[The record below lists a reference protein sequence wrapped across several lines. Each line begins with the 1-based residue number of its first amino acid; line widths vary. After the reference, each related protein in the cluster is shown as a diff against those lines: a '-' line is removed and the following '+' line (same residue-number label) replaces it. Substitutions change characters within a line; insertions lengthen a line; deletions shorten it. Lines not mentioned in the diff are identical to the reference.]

1 MTLGCPEHRE
11 INCPELRS
19 VCLTTPESLRVAPP
33 YVRYAC
39 SRRGYHLLKSTPN
52 KAGRLV
58 GTHRWLGGT
67 NDGDGNVALRTDK
80 DRGPRWVPR
89 VHAVTHD
96 SRIRHSVLSQTPL
109 SLATTIHTGR
119 YTPQFQHTPVALA
132 LHLKGDRGDLPRACP
147 HCSVSARLHLPAHSF
162 ATLIIPLPLDRHTR
176 ARSPTP
182 RDLAS
187 STEACELLHTVQRRV
202 AREG

>member
-1 MTLGCPEHRE
+1 MLSSWIPLVETVPKSSWKASRD
-11 INCPELRS
+11 P
-19 VCLTTPESLRVAPP
+19 AP
-33 YVRYAC
+33 AC
-39 SRRGYHLLKSTPN
+39 GL
-52 KAGRLV
+52 
-58 GTHRWLGGT
+58 
-67 NDGDGNVALRTDK
+67 NDGDRNASYQNRQGGGTRSGTP
-80 DRGPRWVPR
+80 G
-89 VHAVTHD
+89 HAVTHD
-96 SRIRHSVLSQTPL
+96 TRISHSVLSQTPH
-109 SLATTIHTGR
+109 SPVTTIHTGR